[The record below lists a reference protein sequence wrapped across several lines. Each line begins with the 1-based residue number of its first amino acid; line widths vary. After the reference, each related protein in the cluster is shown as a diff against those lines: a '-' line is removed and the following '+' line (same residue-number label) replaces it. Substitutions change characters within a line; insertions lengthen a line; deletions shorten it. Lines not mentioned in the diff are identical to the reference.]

1 MQRCI
6 LLYFPACRAKSCC
19 RADDAFCY
27 IFQPAKLKDVVEL
40 MMHFVIYSSLLNR
53 KVAVELMMHFVIF
66 FQPAKPKVAVELM
79 MHFVIFFQPV
89 KQKML

>member
-1 MQRCI
+1 VHSLNNKKEEYFFPRFFVIHSSPTSQKELLWRVLKMHRCI

-40 MMHFVIYSSLLNR
+40 MMHFVIFSSLLS
-53 KVAVELMMHFVIF
+53 
-66 FQPAKPKVAVELM
+66 
-79 MHFVIFFQPV
+79 
-89 KQKML
+89 QKLL